1 MENIINLNEQEQ
13 SDVSFQKF
21 HLSNEFTVFKTSYEN
36 RFEKKQILKRI
47 EQNKN
52 LLINQEDK
60 NDNSILFFL
69 ECEEF
74 ESIDQFAVN
83 FFKNLN
89 KIENDYY
96 AKSSW
101 VYTQI
106 KEFNMNWMHTH
117 KYLVSSN
124 ITNLKTQ
131 VTFVYYI
138 QLPNKKKENE
148 GDIIFKTEDNKIF
161 KYTPS
166 ENDMLFFSGDLQ
178 HMAVPTPNGEV
189 DRIVYAANLNFD
201 FDYKVEENKKIRFK
215 NIIYNNLFGNK
226 KDIAIS

>member
-13 SDVSFQKF
+13 FDLPHQEFK
-21 HLSNEFTVFKTSYEN
+21 LSNEFTVYKTKFEN
-36 RFEKKQILKRI
+36 KFEKKQILKRI
-47 EQNKN
+47 EENKN
-52 LLINQEDK
+52 LLIKEEDK
-60 NDNSILFFL
+60 NDNSIIFFL

-74 ESIDQFAVN
+74 DAINQFAISFYKKISN
-83 FFKNLN
+83 
-89 KIENDYY
+89 IENDYY

-101 VYTQI
+101 IYTQI
-106 KEFNMNWMHTH
+106 KDFNMNWMHTH

-138 QLPNKKKENE
+138 QLPSKKMNNE
-148 GDIIFKTEDNKIF
+148 GDIIFKTEDNKFF
-161 KYTPS
+161 KYTPN

-178 HMAVPTPNGEV
+178 HMAVPTPNGEI

-201 FDYKVEENKKIRFK
+201 FDYKVDENKKIRFK
-215 NIIYNNLFGNK
+215 NIIYNNIFGNK